1 MKKLIFLF
9 AFLPFFVFS
18 QEEVKNQIYWI
29 PLEKAKELAT
39 KNNRKILIFFHKEYC
54 PYCDDMQNLTFRDP
68 NVIKMINDNFLAVKI
83 DSRTKDTIIY
93 NGKAYGNQQP
103 ASSGRHDWRHDFFY
117 EVARFQQEGKDMLT
131 TPTLVLFNPSFEKI
145 SNIPGY
151 YPKETLLN
159 KLQNII
165 K

>member
-1 MKKLIFLF
+1 MEINNLHL
-9 AFLPFFVFS
+9 
-18 QEEVKNQIYWI
+18 
-29 PLEKAKELAT
+29 LE
-39 KNNRKILIFFHKEYC
+39 
-54 PYCDDMQNLTFRDP
+54 
-68 NVIKMINDNFLAVKI
+68 
-83 DSRTKDTIIY
+83 DTIGDMI
-93 NGKAYGNQQP
+93 
-103 ASSGRHDWRHDFFY
+103 FFY